1 MREKDGVGREHALL
15 YQNRHIAAGI
25 GLLHTFLSAGIV
37 FGWASLYPV
46 LRHEGVFEYE
56 KNRTLSFSTA
66 FTCGAI
72 GNYLSNLPMGAL
84 LDSKGPRTTG
94 IVASIL
100 MFTALFL
107 CSNAVESGTSLI
119 IGYGLLGFAGPA
131 IQLPTLHLSNL
142 FGTNGS
148 ALYMSL

>member
-1 MREKDGVGREHALL
+1 MRGKDGVGREHALL
-15 YQNRHIAAGI
+15 YQNRHMAAGI

-84 LDSKGPRTTG
+84 LDSGAPHHRHCG
-94 IVASIL
+94 VYFIHGV
-100 MFTALFL
+100 
-107 CSNAVESGTSLI
+107 V
-119 IGYGLLGFAGPA
+119 
-131 IQLPTLHLSNL
+131 
-142 FGTNGS
+142 S
-148 ALYMSL
+148 ALIQWRVAHR